1 MRIYFAIVL
10 FCLSTAT
17 ASSQNVESFGFFAGF
32 NFPVTIDDG
41 LQKDP
46 RYYGQFTIRATPIGF
61 SYGIDR
67 VGYGYL
73 FTPSYLQIG
82 QKYLI
87 RNTVGGEVGV
97 RDIQMDFFSLPIAL
111 KLHIND
117 LSFFRLS
124 AVAAINVNYLV
135 NGRESI
141 SHSVS
146 KIKYPTGVSIPTDP
160 GYIISFDGVFVPEV
174 DNLEYVSADKFNALQ
189 VFAGVG
195 LHSDFDL
202 SDNLSLNFDGRVNFG
217 IVDSR
222 KSDYLDK
229 LKNPTGP
236 IDFANKPG
244 APDLYGQRRD
254 VYLTVNFGLSY
265 IISSKAKFKTKK
277 TTIGNRG
284 GNAGT
289 PKPRNKK
296 PKK

>member
-1 MRIYFAIVL
+1 MRVVFVIVL
-10 FCLSTAT
+10 LFIAGGTAKG
-17 ASSQNVESFGFFAGF
+17 QNVESFGFFAGF

-46 RYYGQFTIRATPIGF
+46 RYFGQFTIRATPIGF

-87 RNTVGGEVGV
+87 KNTIGGEIGL
-97 RDIQMDFFSLPIAL
+97 RDIQMDFISLPIAL

-124 AVAAINVNYLV
+124 AVAAININYLV
-135 NGRESI
+135 NARESI

-146 KIKYPTGVSIPTDP
+146 KVKYPNGVSIPTDP
-160 GYIISFDGVFVPEV
+160 GYIVAYDGVFVPQVNE
-174 DNLEYVSADKFNALQ
+174 LEYVSADKFNALQ
-189 VFAGVG
+189 LFAGVG
-195 LHSDFDL
+195 LHSDFDI
-202 SDNLSLNFDGRVNFG
+202 SDNWSINFDGRVNFG
-217 IVDSR
+217 IIDSR

-229 LKNPTGP
+229 LKNPSGP
-236 IDFANKPG
+236 VDFVNKPG

-254 VYLTVNFGLSY
+254 IYLTVNFGLSY

-277 TTIGNRG
+277 TTIGSRG
-284 GNAGT
+284 GNNT